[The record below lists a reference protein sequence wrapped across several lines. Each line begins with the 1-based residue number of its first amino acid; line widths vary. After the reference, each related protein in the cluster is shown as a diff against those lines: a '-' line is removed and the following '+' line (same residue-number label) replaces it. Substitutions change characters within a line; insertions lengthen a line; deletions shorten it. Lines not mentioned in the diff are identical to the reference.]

1 MENKEGSASA
11 APPRQSG
18 TAEGTSALSVDFHR
32 CLSKGPSS
40 LTRWKMELSGSRD
53 AASDL
58 RPRHCEVLGTCGV
71 RWVQAH

>member
-1 MENKEGSASA
+1 MIHQLHMDMPMENKEGSASASASDSASASA

-40 LTRWKMELSGSRD
+40 LTR
-53 AASDL
+53 
-58 RPRHCEVLGTCGV
+58 
-71 RWVQAH
+71 